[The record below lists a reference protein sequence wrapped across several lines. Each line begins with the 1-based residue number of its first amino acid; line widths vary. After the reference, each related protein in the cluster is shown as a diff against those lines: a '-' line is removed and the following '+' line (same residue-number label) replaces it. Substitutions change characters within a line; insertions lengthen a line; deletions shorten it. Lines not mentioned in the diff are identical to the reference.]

1 MSSKSSRRQPG
12 NTKNRRE
19 VYRDSQDLV
28 AKELASGASAGG
40 LNADGTISAADKR
53 EELRLELE
61 RAKIELEVTKENN
74 RHREVMTALDKP
86 GGEKQG
92 KGNTEDAGSESRSVS
107 AITILISTPFLMAA
121 ALDPLNLFSQEVKK
135 NAVDAIGLIAIG
147 VVASFVKHASQGKR
161 D

>member
-28 AKELASGASAGG
+28 DKELASGASAGG

-61 RAKIELEVTKENN
+61 RAKIELDITKENN
-74 RHREVMTALDKP
+74 RHLEVMTALNKP
-86 GGEKQG
+86 GSEKRD
-92 KGNTEDAGSESRSVS
+92 KENEKNVGSKSRPVPV
-107 AITILISTPFLMAA
+107 ITLLISITFLIAA
-121 ALDPLNLFSQEVKK
+121 ALDPLNLFSPEVKK
-135 NAVDAIGLIAIG
+135 SAVDAIGLIAIG
-147 VVASFVKHASQGKR
+147 VITSFVTHASQGKK